1 MSSTAELISL
11 ANELGDALNG
21 SSVKDVPG
29 ALPQLAEIL
38 GDENDAEVIA
48 AAVDALGQ
56 AWDSHAAQIV
66 LDHVAVDY
74 PDAEVRLAVAQS
86 LPCGV
91 DTDGPIR
98 DAVIEALITLTSDE
112 ETDVRDWAC
121 FGLGRTNAATPAA
134 KDALAV
140 RLDDADEDA
149 RCEELL
155 ALAQTGDPRAAT
167 DLQRRLTVT
176 DEIIYLLEINAAAE
190 LADPELHPLLL
201 RLGNDWAGD
210 NDEFTT
216 ALAHATSRCRPE
228 AKTRA
233 AMVERALLARVVA
246 LLAEQPLTATL
257 EGDYPRTV
265 LAFQQI
271 EHPSTPPARDAIWPD
286 EDPWNYPLEQEAQ
299 SFVTT
304 HAHGSQTC

>member
-29 ALPQLAEIL
+29 ACPDSQKYWPTRTTPRSSPLPWRHWDRL
-38 GDENDAEVIA
+38 GI
-48 AAVDALGQ
+48 
-56 AWDSHAAQIV
+56 HRAAQIV

-98 DAVIEALITLTSDE
+98 DAVIEALITLTRDE

-121 FGLGRTNAATPAA
+121 FGLGQTNANTPAA
-134 KDALAV
+134 KDALATQ
-140 RLDDADEDA
+140 LDDTDDDT
-149 RCEELL
+149 RCEALL
-155 ALAQTGDPRAAT
+155 ALAQTGDPRATT
-167 DLQRRLTVT
+167 DLQRRLTLT
-176 DEIIYLLEINAAAE
+176 DETTCLLEISAAAE
-190 LADPELHPLLL
+190 LADPELPPLLL

-228 AKTRA
+228 AKTQA
-233 AMVERALLARVVA
+233 AMVERALLARIVT

-265 LAFQQI
+265 LTFQQI
-271 EHPSTPPARDAIWPD
+271 EHPSTPPAHNAIWPD

-299 SFVTT
+299 SFVMTY
-304 HAHGSQTC
+304 A